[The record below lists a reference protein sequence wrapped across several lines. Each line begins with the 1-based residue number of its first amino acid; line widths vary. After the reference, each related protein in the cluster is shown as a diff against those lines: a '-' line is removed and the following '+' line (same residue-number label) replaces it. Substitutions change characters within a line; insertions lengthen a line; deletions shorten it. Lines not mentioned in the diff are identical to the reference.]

1 VELPLSLALGK
12 ALLSIILF
20 AFERIPGVLPVVSPE
35 VRLLQLKPEGLVR
48 SLSWS
53 LGGESHAHV
62 TSSPPQTASNAWTK
76 RATGGETLSGSCG
89 LPTITDEEGGGGG
102 FEIDGC
108 HRTMIVSKPRSPQDS
123 SLSYTGFRP
132 RTPPVGVG
140 VCNHPRIH
148 VAAGCGSPKMH
159 EQANER
165 GRPARLC

>member
-62 TSSPPQTASNAWTK
+62 TSNPPQTASNAWTK

-102 FEIDGC
+102 FEIDLC
-108 HRTMIVSKPRSPQDS
+108 HRTMVVSKPRSPQDS
-123 SLSYTGFRP
+123 GLGF
-132 RTPPVGVG
+132 
-140 VCNHPRIH
+140 PRIQASDSPGFKPLLH
-148 VAAGCGSPKMH
+148 RFLPPCCPRGRGRLQSSPDPCGSWVRKP
-159 EQANER
+159 
-165 GRPARLC
+165 